1 MPTRVL
7 IVDDSALIRQ
17 MLTEILITDPEIEV
31 VGTAPNAL
39 IARERIK
46 ALSPDVITLDIEMP
60 HMDGLSFLEKLMALH
75 PLPVIMVSTLGRQG
89 PTLALRAMELGA
101 VDWVAKPTLGIRS
114 GMEALAE
121 ELIGKV
127 KIAAATRPRS
137 TTATRQASSFV
148 REEPANDDIG
158 RVVAIGAST
167 GGVEALRHV
176 IGRLPPS
183 APGILITQHM
193 PPGFTASF
201 ARRMNEQ
208 CAVTVTEATDG
219 APIRRGHVYI
229 APGSR
234 HLEIR
239 QRGKEYVCRLHDDAP
254 VSGHRPS
261 VDVLFRSVAE
271 VVGAD
276 SLGIILTG
284 MGRDGASG
292 LLAMRQRGARTLG
305 QSEASCVIYGMP
317 RVAKEFGAVESEM
330 TLDRIAEEIVRT
342 PVRSR
347 AAAAH

>member
-1 MPTRVL
+1 MSK
-7 IVDDSALIRQ
+7 VDLLVNLGGRLVIIQAILVQPGSALPPS
-17 MLTEILITDPEIEV
+17 LCSGLISSLETFPQY
-31 VGTAPNAL
+31 L
-39 IARERIK
+39 
-46 ALSPDVITLDIEMP
+46 PDLQEGV
-60 HMDGLSFLEKLMALH
+60 MA
-75 PLPVIMVSTLGRQG
+75 
-89 PTLALRAMELGA
+89 
-101 VDWVAKPTLGIRS
+101 
-114 GMEALAE
+114 
-121 ELIGKV
+121 
-127 KIAAATRPRS
+127 
-137 TTATRQASSFV
+137 
-148 REEPANDDIG
+148 N
-158 RVVAIGAST
+158 GAST

-183 APGILITQHM
+183 APGILISQHM
-193 PPGFTASF
+193 PPGFTVSF
-201 ARRMNEQ
+201 ARRMNDQ

-254 VSGHRPS
+254 ISGHRPS
-261 VDVLFRSVAE
+261 VDVLFRSVTE

-330 TLDRIAEEIVRT
+330 SLDRIAEEIVRM
-342 PVRSR
+342 PARSR

>member
-1 MPTRVL
+1 
-7 IVDDSALIRQ
+7 
-17 MLTEILITDPEIEV
+17 
-31 VGTAPNAL
+31 
-39 IARERIK
+39 
-46 ALSPDVITLDIEMP
+46 
-60 HMDGLSFLEKLMALH
+60 
-75 PLPVIMVSTLGRQG
+75 
-89 PTLALRAMELGA
+89 
-101 VDWVAKPTLGIRS
+101 
-114 GMEALAE
+114 MEALAE
-121 ELIGKV
+121 KLIAKV

-148 REEPANDDIG
+148 REETANDDNG

-208 CAVTVTEATDG
+208 CTVTVTEATDG
-219 APIRRGHVYI
+219 APIRRGQVYV
-229 APGSR
+229 APVSY

-239 QRGKEYVCRLHDDAP
+239 QRGREYVCRRHDDAP
-254 VSGHRPS
+254 VSGHRPPI
-261 VDVLFRSVAE
+261 DVVFRSVAE

-330 TLDRIAEEIVRT
+330 TLTELLRKLSGRRYAADLPLRIE
-342 PVRSR
+342 PVIGPSGHLGPQNWALRENRRFWFTFR
-347 AAAAH
+347 AA

>member
-1 MPTRVL
+1 
-7 IVDDSALIRQ
+7 
-17 MLTEILITDPEIEV
+17 
-31 VGTAPNAL
+31 
-39 IARERIK
+39 
-46 ALSPDVITLDIEMP
+46 
-60 HMDGLSFLEKLMALH
+60 
-75 PLPVIMVSTLGRQG
+75 
-89 PTLALRAMELGA
+89 
-101 VDWVAKPTLGIRS
+101 
-114 GMEALAE
+114 MEALAE

-127 KIAAATRPRS
+127 KVAAATRPRS
-137 TTATRQASSFV
+137 TIATRQASSVV
-148 REEPANDDIG
+148 RVEPTNDEIG

-176 IGRLPPS
+176 IGRLPPT

-219 APIRRGHVYI
+219 VPIRRGHVYV

-234 HLEIR
+234 HLEI
-239 QRGKEYVCRLHDDAP
+239 QLKGKEYVCRLHDDAP

-261 VDVLFRSVAE
+261 VDVLFHSVADM
-271 VVGAD
+271 VGSDAV
-276 SLGIILTG
+276 GVILTG

-330 TLDRIAEEIVRT
+330 TLDRIADEIART
-342 PVRSR
+342 
-347 AAAAH
+347 